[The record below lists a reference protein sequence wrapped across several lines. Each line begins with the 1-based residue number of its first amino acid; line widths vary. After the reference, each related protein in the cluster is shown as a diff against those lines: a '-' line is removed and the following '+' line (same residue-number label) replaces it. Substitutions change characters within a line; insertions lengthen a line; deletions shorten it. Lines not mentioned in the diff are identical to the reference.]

1 MFINTKPLNMTE
13 IYFKKDEKFAA
24 FSSNIYETKDGEILD
39 DFKEIFNHI
48 GITIIY
54 FSFWTIYMTLCNAF
68 WLFMVL
74 YEKYGEDIMKRSII
88 NHLLSQLCL
97 AMILYNCV
105 CSTLFLCRFILGPLY
120 FCVATFETYIANVWM
135 SWSLLLMAEIS
146 IIKALMS
153 NKFSWVTGIDENFA
167 GRFLLRFNVGYLL
180 ISQTG
185 RFVWIFFHEIQVIFK
200 YFFVVFFAKF
210 VYSNLSMKIY
220 FLFKILSGS
229 ILWYSA
235 FSAFVRH

>member
-1 MFINTKPLNMTE
+1 MFINTRPLNMIE

-39 DFKEIFNHI
+39 DFTEIFNHI
-48 GITIIY
+48 GIRIIY
-54 FSFWTIYMTLCNAF
+54 FSFWTIYMTLSNAF

-105 CSTLFLCRFILGPLY
+105 CSTLFLLRFILGPLY

-146 IIKALMS
+146 IIKALLS

-185 RFVWIFFHEIQVIFK
+185 RFV
-200 YFFVVFFAKF
+200 
-210 VYSNLSMKIY
+210 
-220 FLFKILSGS
+220 
-229 ILWYSA
+229 
-235 FSAFVRH
+235 